1 MHDTGEVAAGR
12 LLAVGI
18 EEAFDDGVRRRIA
31 GVGDHAHPLAG
42 IEPFG
47 SRQGSQAIDVGQQ
60 VADLLALGIPV
71 FYIENN
77 VDVLEQAN
85 GQRFEIEYTRLAR
98 GAYKIVRELPRV
110 A

>member
-1 MHDTGEVAAGR
+1 MIEDLTLEDVQQASDGAAED
-12 LLAVGI
+12 A
-18 EEAFDDGVRRRIA
+18 
-31 GVGDHAHPLAG
+31 
-42 IEPFG
+42 
-47 SRQGSQAIDVGQQ
+47 